1 MRLFP
6 NARCQRTSKAVI
18 ADAVPLRPWPRR
30 LLDGFLKLCG
40 WLLVLLSFLMLLM
53 ALPPPIGL
61 SR

>member
-1 MRLFP
+1 MKP
-6 NARCQRTSKAVI
+6 
-18 ADAVPLRPWPRR
+18 VPPPRHWLRR
-30 LLDGFLKLCG
+30 LLDGFLTVCG

>member
-1 MRLFP
+1 MERSSL
-6 NARCQRTSKAVI
+6 
-18 ADAVPLRPWPRR
+18 PRR
-30 LLDGFLKLCG
+30 WSQRLPEGFLALCG